1 MLDDWSR
8 AGKGRWGGGAY
19 RVHHDAVIGVADTRV
34 GSGEWYR
41 GQSKARIVP
50 SGGRTNSLTRTS
62 PGPGSGVSTISILME
77 FFPGES

>member
-8 AGKGRWGGGAY
+8 AGKDRWGGGVY

-41 GQSKARIVP
+41 GQSKARMVP
-50 SGGRTNSLTRTS
+50 
-62 PGPGSGVSTISILME
+62 
-77 FFPGES
+77 